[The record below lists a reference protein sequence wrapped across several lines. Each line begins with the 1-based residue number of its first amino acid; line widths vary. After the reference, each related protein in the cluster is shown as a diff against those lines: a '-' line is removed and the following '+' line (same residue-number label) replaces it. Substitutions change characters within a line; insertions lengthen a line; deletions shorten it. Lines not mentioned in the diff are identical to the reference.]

1 MAQSGKGRLN
11 YRCPRCFMRDID
23 MDMFYDEERKEY
35 YCLRCCF
42 RGSEAEVLR
51 LNEQYKE
58 KYGFLR
64 YRVVD
69 FGADNEPPKFKK
81 HIAGEQ

>member
-1 MAQSGKGRLN
+1 MAQATKGRLN

-23 MDMFYDEERKEY
+23 MDMFYDGERKEY

-42 RGSEAEVLR
+42 RGNEEEVLK

-58 KYGFLR
+58 KYGRLR
-64 YRVVD
+64 ERVVD

-81 HIAGEQ
+81 HKAGEQ

>member
-1 MAQSGKGRLN
+1 MAQSTKGRLN

-23 MDMFYDEERKEY
+23 MDMFYDEEKKEY

-42 RGSEAEVLR
+42 RGSEEEVLR

-58 KYGFLR
+58 KYGRLR
-64 YRVVD
+64 ERVTD
-69 FGADNEPPKFKK
+69 FGADNEPPVFVK
-81 HIAGEQ
+81 HRAGEQ

>member
-1 MAQSGKGRLN
+1 MAQASKGRLN

-23 MDMFYDEERKEY
+23 MDMFYDEDKHEY

-42 RGSEAEVLR
+42 RGTEEEVLR

-58 KYGFLR
+58 KYGRLR
-64 YRVVD
+64 ERVMD
-69 FGADNEPPKFKK
+69 FGADNEPPKFVK
-81 HIAGEQ
+81 HKAGEQ

>member
-1 MAQSGKGRLN
+1 MAQAAKGRLN

-23 MDMFYDEERKEY
+23 MDMFYDGEKEEY

-42 RGSEAEVLR
+42 RGTEEEVMK

-58 KYGFLR
+58 KYGRLR
-64 YRVVD
+64 ERVID
-69 FGADNEPPKFKK
+69 FGEDNEPPVFVPHKR
-81 HIAGEQ
+81 GEQ

>member
-1 MAQSGKGRLN
+1 MAQATKGKLN

-23 MDMFYDEERKEY
+23 MDMFYDGEKEEY

-42 RGSEAEVLR
+42 RGSEEEVVR
-51 LNEQYKE
+51 RNEEFKG
-58 KYGFLR
+58 KYGRLR
-64 YRVVD
+64 ERVVE